1 MDLKGRLK
9 LIADMTP
16 PCDVVCDI
24 GTDHAYIPIYLV
36 MNKRCKRAVASDV
49 RKGPIRVADKNIEK
63 YGLENYIDTR
73 VGDGLETLKDGE
85 EDIIIIAGMGGLI
98 ISGIMEKGFDSAK
111 KANLLLIQPM
121 NSIDLVRKWLYE
133 NGFDICDERLC
144 REERRIYNVLA
155 AKWTGSVQKKEE
167 IYYYIGEKLF
177 ENRDELLESYIQN
190 KLRQLN
196 KIIVEME
203 KMNDKNSDLRLKNE
217 SIRDGLSR
225 LLRDYQEELRRG
237 FDEQNK

>member
-1 MDLKGRLK
+1 MDLKGRLG
-9 LIADMTP
+9 LIADMVP
-16 PCDVVCDI
+16 QCDVVCDI

-36 MNKRCKRAVASDV
+36 MNNRCKRAVASDI
-49 RKGPIRVADKNIEK
+49 RKGPIKVADKNIEK
-63 YGLENYIDTR
+63 YNLRNYIDTR
-73 VGDGLETLKDGE
+73 VGNGLETVRDGE
-85 EDIIIIAGMGGLI
+85 EDTIIIAGMGGLI
-98 ISGIMEKGFDSAK
+98 ISGILEEGFETVK
-111 KANLLLIQPM
+111 KANSLIIQPM
-121 NSIDLVRKWLYE
+121 YSIELVRKWLYE
-133 NGFDICDERLC
+133 NGFEIYDERLSK
-144 REERRIYNVLA
+144 EDRRIYNVLA

>member
-1 MDLKGRLK
+1 
-9 LIADMTP
+9 
-16 PCDVVCDI
+16 
-24 GTDHAYIPIYLV
+24 
-36 MNKRCKRAVASDV
+36 
-49 RKGPIRVADKNIEK
+49 
-63 YGLENYIDTR
+63 
-73 VGDGLETLKDGE
+73 
-85 EDIIIIAGMGGLI
+85 
-98 ISGIMEKGFDSAK
+98 
-111 KANLLLIQPM
+111 
-121 NSIDLVRKWLYE
+121 
-133 NGFDICDERLC
+133 
-144 REERRIYNVLA
+144 LA